1 MKTLGGSSP
10 PAASQP
16 LTPAAIPVPL
26 PVYHPASQPAPVAA
40 SAQPL
45 PVVGV
50 PTIALLQSS
59 SLPALVQAELER
71 MIVCGE
77 LQPGAKLT
85 EMALAARLGVSRG
98 PLREAFRMLEEAG
111 LVRTEKNRGVFVRD
125 VPLDEA
131 VEIFDLRAAMDELV
145 GRQLALRITPA
156 QLKEVRA
163 MVEAMERAV
172 KAADLRGYH
181 LLNLQFHDRLV
192 DMAGNRKL
200 TAIYRKLIKELSLF
214 RRMNLAHLA
223 EDGLLPLSAGEHR
236 AIVKAIAS
244 GDAQAAGQAMF
255 DHVMQSK
262 ERMLSQHPAA
272 VQVGRA

>member
-1 MKTLGGSSP
+1 MKTLSGAAAA
-10 PAASQP
+10 PAASAGALASGVSSLP
-16 LTPAAIPVPL
+16 LPGVVTPAAV
-26 PVYHPASQPAPVAA
+26 
-40 SAQPL
+40 SA
-45 PVVGV
+45 GV

-59 SLPALVQAELER
+59 SLPTLVQAELER
-71 MIVCGE
+71 MIVSGE

-85 EMALAARLGVSRG
+85 EMTLAARLGVSRG

-125 VPLDEA
+125 IPLDEA
-131 VEIFDLRAAMDELV
+131 VEIFDLRAAMEELV
-145 GRQLALRITPA
+145 GRQLAQRITSA

-163 MVEAMERAV
+163 MVDAMERAV
-172 KAADLRGYH
+172 KAADLRSYH

-223 EDGLLPLSAGEHR
+223 EGGQLPVSAGEHR
-236 AIVKAIAS
+236 AIVKAIAA
-244 GDAQAAGQAMF
+244 GDAQAAGRAMS
-255 DHVMQSK
+255 DHVLESK
-262 ERMLSQHPAA
+262 ARMVSQQA
-272 VQVGRA
+272 GRH

>member
-1 MKTLGGSSP
+1 MKTLSGAATAPAASAGGLAAGGSSP
-10 PAASQP
+10 SLPAVVA
-16 LTPAAIPVPL
+16 
-26 PVYHPASQPAPVAA
+26 PASV
-40 SAQPL
+40 SA
-45 PVVGV
+45 GV

-59 SLPALVQAELER
+59 SLPTLVQAELER
-71 MIVCGE
+71 MIVSGE

-85 EMALAARLGVSRG
+85 EMTLAARLGVSRG

-125 VPLDEA
+125 IPLDEA
-131 VEIFDLRAAMDELV
+131 VEIFDLRAAMEELV
-145 GRQLALRITPA
+145 GRQLAQRITSA

-163 MVEAMERAV
+163 MVDAMERAV
-172 KAADLRGYH
+172 KAADLRSYH

-223 EDGLLPLSAGEHR
+223 EGGQLPVSAGEHR

-244 GDAQAAGQAMF
+244 GDAQAAGRAMS
-255 DHVMQSK
+255 DHVLESK
-262 ERMLSQHPAA
+262 ARMVSQQA
-272 VQVGRA
+272 GRH